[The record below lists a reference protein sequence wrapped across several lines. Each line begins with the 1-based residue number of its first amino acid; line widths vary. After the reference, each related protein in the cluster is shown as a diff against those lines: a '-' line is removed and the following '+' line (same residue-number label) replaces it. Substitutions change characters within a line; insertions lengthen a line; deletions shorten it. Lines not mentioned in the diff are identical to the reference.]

1 MMRRRLSG
9 FTLLELLI
17 ALSIFGVV
25 SLMAFSGLD
34 SSLKTRERI
43 EAQADRLSQLQKS
56 FHLMR
61 QDFEHAVPR
70 PVRDQL
76 GDLNRKN
83 AFLPVENGVLFT
95 RGGRENP
102 LNIKRS
108 NMERVGWGIKEN
120 KLVRAR
126 WQALD
131 QPNEQIIDEIAYLEG
146 VESLSFRYMGDD
158 GRWIEQWPPLN
169 TLEEGPELPRA
180 VEVNVSLSDLGNIS
194 RIFLLP
200 F

>member
-1 MMRRRLSG
+1 MIRQRLGG
-9 FTLLELLI
+9 FTLIELLV
-17 ALSIFGVV
+17 ALSIFGLV
-25 SLMAFSGLD
+25 SLIAFSGLD
-34 SSLKTRERI
+34 SSLKSRERI
-43 EAQADRLSQLQKS
+43 EQQADRLSQLQKS

-70 PVRDQL
+70 AVRDQL
-76 GDLNRKN
+76 GDLNPKN
-83 AFLPVENGVLFT
+83 AFVPVENGLLFT

-108 NMERVGWGIKEN
+108 NMERIGWGIKEN

-131 QPNEQIIDEIAYLEG
+131 QPNEQIIDEVAYLED
-146 VESLSFRYMGDD
+146 VEALSFRYMGEDR
-158 GRWIEQWPPLN
+158 RWIEQWPPLN
-169 TLEEGPELPRA
+169 TLDQGPELPRA
-180 VEVNVSLSDLGNIS
+180 VEINVTLSDLGDIS